1 MKYKPGKSEHRRTHD
16 DSWGI
21 PRKNYEITQ
30 LSWNHSTTKKRCDTN
45 RAGRRRCFIWQFRL
59 VANYPYFLKFRFIL
73 GVKFWCQG
81 RTPISSHWKI
91 WSLCKISGLLWLHGM
106 SWNKPL
112 YGLDE
117 FRPRKEEI
125 YVGKGSKS
133 DTSCWRYCRQSKKQF
148 QQFWTDL
155 HGLPLDGG
163 MLFDK
168 KSNNYNFYF
177 QALEN
182 HVAEGGE
189 FWHGIEVTDGFH
201 PREDYKIIDLYFLFT
216 IFRLDSLKIK
226 KYFNIILKSRKV
238 KQQMFVWLTFIGID

>member
-1 MKYKPGKSEHRRTHD
+1 
-16 DSWGI
+16 
-21 PRKNYEITQ
+21 
-30 LSWNHSTTKKRCDTN
+30 
-45 RAGRRRCFIWQFRL
+45 
-59 VANYPYFLKFRFIL
+59 
-73 GVKFWCQG
+73 
-81 RTPISSHWKI
+81 
-91 WSLCKISGLLWLHGM
+91 
-106 SWNKPL
+106 
-112 YGLDE
+112 
-117 FRPRKEEI
+117 
-125 YVGKGSKS
+125 
-133 DTSCWRYCRQSKKQF
+133 
-148 QQFWTDL
+148 
-155 HGLPLDGG
+155 